1 MRGSLHYFFIF
12 YTDLT
17 DDLPYYR
24 IIKQKGSPIIK
35 ILIIEDD
42 AELAVILTNYLTKY
56 DMEVMGAEEPYLGLS
71 MLTQYHFDLIILDL
85 TLPGMDGLEVI
96 PKIRKISNIPIII
109 SSARDD
115 ITDKVIGLERGADD
129 YMPKP
134 YDPREL
140 VTRIK
145 TILRR
150 SNTND
155 TTHKKEEESYFV
167 AFPQARE
174 IHFKGHS
181 LELTAAEYDILYMLL
196 QHKNGSVSREQLLY
210 ESEHID
216 DDSSIKNI
224 DVIISRIRQKI
235 LKYDTE
241 NIYIKPV
248 RGIGYLLTDRI

>member
-1 MRGSLHYFFIF
+1 M
-12 YTDLT
+12 
-17 DDLPYYR
+17 
-24 IIKQKGSPIIK
+24 IK

-42 AELAVILTNYLTKY
+42 PELALILTNYLTKY
-56 DMEVMGAEEPYLGLS
+56 DMEVIGAEDPFLGLS
-71 MLTQYHFDLIILDL
+71 LLTQHEFDLIILDL

-96 PKIRKISNIPIII
+96 PKIREITNIPIII

-115 ITDKVIGLERGADD
+115 ITDKVIGMERGADD

-150 SNTND
+150 
-155 TTHKKEEESYFV
+155 THSSETPPKETVLFDADSK
-167 AFPQARE
+167 AHT
-174 IHFKGHS
+174 ITFKGEL
-181 LELTAAEYDILYMLL
+181 LELTAAEYDILNMLI

-235 LKYDTE
+235 ARIDPDHV
-241 NIYIKPV
+241 YIRPI
-248 RGIGYLLTDRI
+248 RGVGYLLTDRPAPAK

>member
-1 MRGSLHYFFIF
+1 MSR
-12 YTDLT
+12 
-17 DDLPYYR
+17 
-24 IIKQKGSPIIK
+24 KGYIIIK

-42 AELAVILTNYLTKY
+42 PELALILTNYLTKY
-56 DMEVMGAEEPYLGLS
+56 DMEVIGAEDPYIGLS
-71 MLTQYHFDLIILDL
+71 LLTQHKIDLIILDL

-96 PKIRKISNIPIII
+96 PKIREISNIPIII

-150 SNTND
+150 
-155 TTHKKEEESYFV
+155 TTTIEDKIEKQVELFV
-167 AFPQARE
+167 INAKARE
-174 IHFKGHS
+174 IVFKDIP
-181 LELTAAEYDILYMLL
+181 LELTAAEYDILKMLV

-224 DVIISRIRQKI
+224 DVIISRVRQKI
-235 LKYDTE
+235 AKIDPN
-241 NIYIKPV
+241 NIYIKPI
-248 RGIGYLLTDRI
+248 RGVGYLLTDRV

>member
-1 MRGSLHYFFIF
+1 
-12 YTDLT
+12 
-17 DDLPYYR
+17 
-24 IIKQKGSPIIK
+24 
-35 ILIIEDD
+35 
-42 AELAVILTNYLTKY
+42 
-56 DMEVMGAEEPYLGLS
+56 MEVIGAEDPYIGLS
-71 MLTQYHFDLIILDL
+71 LLTQHTFDLIILDL

-96 PKIRKISNIPIII
+96 PKIREMSNIPIII

-115 ITDKVIGLERGADD
+115 ITDKVIGMERGADD

-150 SNTND
+150 
-155 TTHKKEEESYFV
+155 THNVEEKVEKKEEELFI
-167 AFPQARE
+167 ADPKAHT
-174 IHFKGHS
+174 ITFKGEF
-181 LELTAAEYDILYMLL
+181 LELTAAEYDILGMLI

-235 LKYDTE
+235 AKVDPE
-241 NIYIKPV
+241 HAYIKPI
-248 RGIGYLLTDRI
+248 RGVGYLLTDRV

>member
-1 MRGSLHYFFIF
+1 
-12 YTDLT
+12 
-17 DDLPYYR
+17 
-24 IIKQKGSPIIK
+24 
-35 ILIIEDD
+35 LIIEDD
-42 AELAVILTNYLTKY
+42 SELALILTDYLTKY
-56 DMEVMGAEEPYLGLS
+56 DMEVIGAEDPYIGLS
-71 MLTQYHFDLIILDL
+71 LLTQHSFDLIILDL

-96 PKIRKISNIPIII
+96 PKIREISNIPIII

-115 ITDKVIGLERGADD
+115 ITDKVIGMERGADD

-150 SNTND
+150 
-155 TTHKKEEESYFV
+155 THSVEAKKDLKEELFIID
-167 AFPQARE
+167 AKARE
-174 IHFKGHS
+174 IRFKGNS
-181 LELTAAEYDILYMLL
+181 LELTAAEYDILQMLI

-235 LKYDTE
+235 AKVDSH
-241 NIYIKPV
+241 NIYIKPI
-248 RGIGYLLTDRI
+248 RGVGYLLTDRIQ

>member
-1 MRGSLHYFFIF
+1 M
-12 YTDLT
+12 
-17 DDLPYYR
+17 
-24 IIKQKGSPIIK
+24 IK
-35 ILIIEDD
+35 ILLIEDD
-42 AELAVILTNYLTKY
+42 LELALILTNYLTKY
-56 DMEVMGAEEPYLGLS
+56 DMEVIGAEDPYIGLS
-71 MLTQYHFDLIILDL
+71 LLTQHQFDLVILDL

-96 PKIRKISNIPIII
+96 PKIREHSNIPIII

-150 SNTND
+150 
-155 TTHKKEEESYFV
+155 THTLKDKKPQKEEL
-167 AFPQARE
+167 
-174 IHFKGHS
+174 FKVDRGS
-181 LELTAAEYDILYMLL
+181 RTILFQEKMLNLTAAEFDVLSMLIA
-196 QHKNGSVSREQLLY
+196 HKNGSVSREQLLY

-224 DVIISRIRQKI
+224 DVIISRIRHKI
-235 LKYDTE
+235 ASLDSK

-248 RGIGYLLTDRI
+248 RGVGYLLISNP

>member
-1 MRGSLHYFFIF
+1 
-12 YTDLT
+12 
-17 DDLPYYR
+17 
-24 IIKQKGSPIIK
+24 
-35 ILIIEDD
+35 
-42 AELAVILTNYLTKY
+42 
-56 DMEVMGAEEPYLGLS
+56 MEVIGAEDPYLGLS
-71 MLTQYHFDLIILDL
+71 LLTQHKFDLIILDL

-96 PKIRKISNIPIII
+96 PKIREISNIPIII

-150 SNTND
+150 TNNMENMVS
-155 TTHKKEEESYFV
+155 KREELFV
-167 AFPQARE
+167 LDPKARE
-174 IHFKGHS
+174 IRFQGKS
-181 LELTAAEYDILYMLL
+181 LELTAAEYDILSMLI

-224 DVIISRIRQKI
+224 DVIISRIRHKI
-235 LKYDTE
+235 AKFDSE
-241 NIYIKPV
+241 NIYIKPI
-248 RGIGYLLTDRI
+248 RGVGYLLSDRV

>member
-1 MRGSLHYFFIF
+1 M
-12 YTDLT
+12 
-17 DDLPYYR
+17 
-24 IIKQKGSPIIK
+24 
-35 ILIIEDD
+35 IIEDD
-42 AELAVILTNYLTKY
+42 PELALILTNYLTKY
-56 DMEVMGAEEPYLGLS
+56 DMEVIGAEDPYLGLS
-71 MLTQYHFDLIILDL
+71 LLTQHAFDLIILDL
-85 TLPGMDGLEVI
+85 TLPGIDGLEVI
-96 PKIRKISNIPIII
+96 PKIRAISDIPIII

-150 SNTND
+150 TANTEKKVP
-155 TTHKKEEESYFV
+155 KKEEIFV
-167 AFPQARE
+167 ANPKARE
-174 IHFKGHS
+174 IRFKGTS
-181 LELTAAEYDILYMLL
+181 LELTAAEYDILFMLI

-224 DVIISRIRQKI
+224 DVIISRIRHKI
-235 LKYDTE
+235 AKVDSD
-241 NIYIKPV
+241 NIYIKPI
-248 RGIGYLLTDRI
+248 RGVGYLLTDRV

>member
-1 MRGSLHYFFIF
+1 M
-12 YTDLT
+12 
-17 DDLPYYR
+17 
-24 IIKQKGSPIIK
+24 K

-42 AELAVILTNYLTKY
+42 PELSMILTAYLEKY
-56 DMEVMGAEEPYLGLS
+56 DMEVISAEEPYLGLS
-71 MLTQYHFDLIILDL
+71 LLTQNAIDLVILDL

-96 PKIRKISNIPIII
+96 EKIRAESNVPIII

-150 SNTND
+150 TSTQQ
-155 TTHKKEEESYFV
+155 TETAVEEAIFDV
-167 AFPQARE
+167 D
-174 IHFKGHS
+174 IKGRVI
-181 LELTAAEYDILYMLL
+181 LFRGRPLDLTAAEFDVLSMLV

-216 DDSSIKNI
+216 DESSIKNI
-224 DVIISRIRQKI
+224 DVIISRIRHKI
-235 LKYDTE
+235 AEIDPE
-241 NIYIKPV
+241 HVYIKPV
-248 RGIGYLLTDRI
+248 RGVGYLLTDRV

>member
-1 MRGSLHYFFIF
+1 MAL
-12 YTDLT
+12 
-17 DDLPYYR
+17 
-24 IIKQKGSPIIK
+24 
-35 ILIIEDD
+35 
-42 AELAVILTNYLTKY
+42 ILTNYLTKY
-56 DMEVMGAEEPYLGLS
+56 DMEVIGAEDPYIGLS
-71 MLTQYHFDLIILDL
+71 LLTQHSFDLIILDL

-96 PKIRKISNIPIII
+96 PKIREISNIPIII

-150 SNTND
+150 
-155 TTHKKEEESYFV
+155 THTIAEKDKKEN
-167 AFPQARE
+167 E
-174 IHFKGHS
+174 IFIADIKAHTISFKDHF
-181 LELTAAEYDILYMLL
+181 LDLTAAEYDILSMLI

-224 DVIISRIRQKI
+224 DVMISRIRQKLSKI
-235 LKYDTE
+235 DPDH
-241 NIYIKPV
+241 IYIKPI
-248 RGIGYLLTDRI
+248 RGVGYLLTDRV

>member
-1 MRGSLHYFFIF
+1 
-12 YTDLT
+12 
-17 DDLPYYR
+17 
-24 IIKQKGSPIIK
+24 
-35 ILIIEDD
+35 
-42 AELAVILTNYLTKY
+42 
-56 DMEVMGAEEPYLGLS
+56 MEVIGAEDPYIGLS
-71 MLTQYHFDLIILDL
+71 LLTQHDFDLIILDL

-96 PKIRKISNIPIII
+96 PKIRELSNIPIII

-115 ITDKVIGLERGADD
+115 ITDKVIGMERGADD

-140 VTRIK
+140 VSRIK

-150 SNTND
+150 
-155 TTHKKEEESYFV
+155 THTIEEKVEEEALFV
-167 AFPQARE
+167 ADANARE
-174 IHFKGHS
+174 IRFKGYS
-181 LELTAAEYDILYMLL
+181 LELTAAEYDILGMLL

-235 LKYDTE
+235 AKVDPD
-241 NIYIKPV
+241 NVYIKPI
-248 RGIGYLLTDRI
+248 RGVGYLLTDRISNKNK